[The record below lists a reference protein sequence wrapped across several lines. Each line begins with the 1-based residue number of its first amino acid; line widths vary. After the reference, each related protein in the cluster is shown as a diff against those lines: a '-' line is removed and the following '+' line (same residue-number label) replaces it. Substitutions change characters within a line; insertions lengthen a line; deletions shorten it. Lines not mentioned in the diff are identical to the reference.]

1 MEVFDMVNWLEL
13 IEAKEDQILA
23 EGEKEYKEA
32 INNPHLRYIVE
43 IDEDGD
49 GYSWYDVAGG
59 NSFHVST
66 FEGKSKE
73 LFEFCF
79 QFLDIEIS
87 SDTLENKLIENGY
100 KKELEELAQL
110 ASENYTSV
118 EVEIIN
124 SDNDALKEVVEECRK
139 EEIDFMISEYARA
152 ESESKLDYLKEV
164 LDSLL

>member
-1 MEVFDMVNWLEL
+1 MANWLEL
-13 IEAKEDQILA
+13 IEEKEDQILA
-23 EGEKEYKEA
+23 EGEKAYKEA

-49 GYSWYDVAGG
+49 IYSWYDVAGG
-59 NSFHVST
+59 NSFHIST
-66 FEGKSKE
+66 FEGRSKE

-79 QFLDIEIS
+79 QLLDIEIS
-87 SDTLENKLIENGY
+87 SDTLENKLIEKGY

-139 EEIDFMISEYARA
+139 VEIDFMISEYARA
-152 ESESKLDYLKEV
+152 ESESKLDYLKEI
-164 LDSLL
+164 LNSLL

>member
-1 MEVFDMVNWLEL
+1 MANWLEL
-13 IEAKEDQILA
+13 IEEKEDRILA
-23 EGEKEYKEA
+23 EGEKVYKEA

-49 GYSWYDVAGG
+49 VYSWYDVAGG
-59 NSFHVST
+59 NSFHIST
-66 FEGKSKE
+66 FEGRSKE

-87 SDTLENKLIENGY
+87 SNTLENKLIEKGY

-118 EVEIIN
+118 EVKIIN

-152 ESESKLDYLKEV
+152 ESESKLDYLKEI
-164 LDSLL
+164 LNSLR

>member
-1 MEVFDMVNWLEL
+1 MANWLEL
-13 IEAKEDQILA
+13 IEEKEDQILT
-23 EGEKEYKEA
+23 EGEKAYKEA

-49 GYSWYDVAGG
+49 VYSWYDVAGG

-73 LFEFCF
+73 LFELCF

>member
-1 MEVFDMVNWLEL
+1 MVNWLEL
-13 IEAKEDQILA
+13 IEEKEDHILA
-23 EGEKEYKEA
+23 EGEKAYKEA

-49 GYSWYDVAGG
+49 VYSWYDVAGG
-59 NSFHVST
+59 NSFHIST
-66 FEGKSKE
+66 FEGRSKE

-87 SDTLENKLIENGY
+87 SDTLENKLIEKGY
-100 KKELEELAQL
+100 KRELEELAQL

-152 ESESKLDYLKEV
+152 ESESKLDYLKEI
-164 LDSLL
+164 LNSLR

>member
-1 MEVFDMVNWLEL
+1 MANWLEL
-13 IEAKEDQILA
+13 IEEKEDRILA
-23 EGEKEYKEA
+23 EGEKVYKEA

-49 GYSWYDVAGG
+49 VYSWYDVAGG
-59 NSFHVST
+59 NSFHIST
-66 FEGKSKE
+66 FEGRSKE

-87 SDTLENKLIENGY
+87 SDTLENKLIEKGY

-152 ESESKLDYLKEV
+152 ESESKLDYLKEI
-164 LDSLL
+164 LNSLR

>member
-1 MEVFDMVNWLEL
+1 MVNWLEL

>member
-1 MEVFDMVNWLEL
+1 MANWLEL
-13 IEAKEDQILA
+13 IEEKEDQILA
-23 EGEKEYKEA
+23 EGEKAYKEA

-49 GYSWYDVAGG
+49 IYSWYDVAGG
-59 NSFHVST
+59 NSFHIST
-66 FEGKSKE
+66 FEGRSKE

-87 SDTLENKLIENGY
+87 SDTLENKLIEKGY

-152 ESESKLDYLKEV
+152 ESESKLDYLKEI
-164 LDSLL
+164 LNSLL

>member
-1 MEVFDMVNWLEL
+1 MANWLEL
-13 IEAKEDQILA
+13 IEEKEDRILA
-23 EGEKEYKEA
+23 EGEKVYKEA

-49 GYSWYDVAGG
+49 VYSWYDVAGG
-59 NSFHVST
+59 NSFHIST
-66 FEGKSKE
+66 FEGRSKE

-87 SDTLENKLIENGY
+87 SNTLENKLIEKGY

-152 ESESKLDYLKEV
+152 ESESKLDYLKEI
-164 LDSLL
+164 LNSLR

>member
-1 MEVFDMVNWLEL
+1 MVNWLEL

-23 EGEKEYKEA
+23 EGEKAYKEA

>member
-1 MEVFDMVNWLEL
+1 MVNWLEL
-13 IEAKEDQILA
+13 IEEKENQILA
-23 EGEKEYKEA
+23 EGEKAYKEA

-49 GYSWYDVAGG
+49 VYSWYDVAGG

-73 LFEFCF
+73 LFELCF

-87 SDTLENKLIENGY
+87 SDALESKLIEKGY

-110 ASENYTSV
+110 ASENQTSI

-124 SDNDALKEVVEECRK
+124 GDNDILKEFVEECRK
-139 EEIDFMISEYARA
+139 EEIDFMISEYARS
-152 ESESKLDYLKEV
+152 ESENKLDYFKEILK
-164 LDSLL
+164 SLQ

>member
-1 MEVFDMVNWLEL
+1 MANWLEL
-13 IEAKEDQILA
+13 IEEKEDHILA
-23 EGEKEYKEA
+23 EGEKAYKEA

-49 GYSWYDVAGG
+49 VYSWYDVAGG
-59 NSFHVST
+59 NSFHIST
-66 FEGKSKE
+66 FEGRSKE

-87 SDTLENKLIENGY
+87 SDTLENKLIEKGY
-100 KKELEELAQL
+100 KRELEELAQL

-152 ESESKLDYLKEV
+152 ESESKLDYLKEI
-164 LDSLL
+164 LNSLR

>member
-1 MEVFDMVNWLEL
+1 MANWLEL

-23 EGEKEYKEA
+23 EGEKAYKEA

-49 GYSWYDVAGG
+49 VYSWYDVAGG
-59 NSFHVST
+59 NSFHIST
-66 FEGKSKE
+66 FEGRSKE

-87 SDTLENKLIENGY
+87 SDTLENKLIEKGY

-152 ESESKLDYLKEV
+152 ESESKLDYLKEI
-164 LDSLL
+164 LNSLR